1 MMAAEKPTLKNIKRS
16 PKLAE
21 QHFRP
26 SDFLTKQQQDEL
38 REANARGRTIMRP
51 YDEVDAFA
59 AEVLARFGWHTYRA
73 WKTQER
79 DERGQIIMTT
89 DQLFKYIAAER
100 ARTTAESLPL
110 QYTVVGAMAGANHPT
125 KHKNAP
131 KTLKNTIKFLKE
143 QQKKAKGAQ

>member
-1 MMAAEKPTLKNIKRS
+1 MRKHEITLESARQSAKLTEKT
-16 PKLAE
+16 
-21 QHFRP
+21 FRA
-26 SDFLTKQQQDEL
+26 SDFLTDNQMDEL
-38 REANARGRTIMRP
+38 HQANERGRKIVRP
-51 YDEVDAFA
+51 YDEIDAFC
-59 AEVLARFGWHTYRA
+59 AETIARFGWSTFRA

-79 DERGQIIMTT
+79 DQDGEIIITT

-125 KHKNAP
+125 KHKSAP
-131 KTLKNTIKFLKE
+131 KSLKNTVKFLKE

>member
-1 MMAAEKPTLKNIKRS
+1 MTKKRETTLQTARETLKDK
-16 PKLAE
+16 E
-21 QHFRP
+21 QVFRA
-26 SDFLTKQQQDEL
+26 SDFLPARKIKEL
-38 REANARGRTIMRP
+38 HEVNARGRKVVRP
-51 YDEVDAFA
+51 YDEIDAFA
-59 AEVLARFGWHTYRA
+59 AEVLARFGWQTYRA
-73 WKTQER
+73 WKTEKR
-79 DERGQIIMTT
+79 DKRGQIIMTT

-110 QYTVVGAMAGANHPT
+110 QYTVVGAMAGANRPT

>member
-1 MMAAEKPTLKNIKRS
+1 MASEKTTLKSIKSS
-16 PKLAE
+16 PKMAE
-21 QHFRP
+21 QHYRP
-26 SDFLTKQQQDEL
+26 SDFLSQSDIDEL
-38 REANARGRTIMRP
+38 HEANARGGKISKP
-51 YDEVDAFA
+51 YDEIDAFE
-59 AEVLARFGWHTYRA
+59 AEILARFGWQTYKA
-73 WKTQER
+73 YLSGEA
-79 DERGQIIMTT
+79 DIGQ
-89 DQLFKYIAAER
+89 LAKYIAAER

>member
-1 MMAAEKPTLKNIKRS
+1 MDKKHEITLATAKDTLKER
-16 PKLAE
+16 E
-21 QHFRP
+21 QVFRA
-26 SDFLTKQQQDEL
+26 SDFLPERKIEEL
-38 REANARGRTIMRP
+38 HEINARGRKIVRP

-59 AEVLARFGWHTYRA
+59 AEVLARFGWHAYRA
-73 WKTQER
+73 WKTGER
-79 DERGQIIMTT
+79 DERGRTIMTT

-100 ARTTAESLPL
+100 ARTTAEGLPL